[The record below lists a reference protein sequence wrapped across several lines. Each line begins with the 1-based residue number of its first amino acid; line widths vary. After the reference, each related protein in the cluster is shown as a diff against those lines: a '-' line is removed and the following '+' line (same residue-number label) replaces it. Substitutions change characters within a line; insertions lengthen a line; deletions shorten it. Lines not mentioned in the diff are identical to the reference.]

1 MFRHNV
7 SFDSDHRYTN
17 LHIQTQLFP
26 LSPRLD
32 LSANT
37 LCLIGLYSQGLLYG
51 GPVVLIWSWVF
62 TGAVTIL
69 VGLAMSE
76 LSSAFP
82 VSGGLYF
89 WSFMLAGKYGP
100 VASWCVGWINLLG
113 QVGHRRLFC
122 CSLLNQR
129 FLQLQAC
136 GWTLCRLLLWQ
147 ATPTRLSKC

>member
-1 MFRHNV
+1 M
-7 SFDSDHRYTN
+7 
-17 LHIQTQLFP
+17 
-26 LSPRLD
+26 SPCLD
-32 LSANT
+32 VSANI
-37 LCLIGLYSQGLLYG
+37 LCFTGLYSQGLLYG

-69 VGLAMSE
+69 VGLAMGE

-89 WSFMLAGKYGP
+89 WSFMLAGKCGP

-122 CSLLNQR
+122 RSLLDQR
-129 FLQLQAC
+129 SL
-136 GWTLCRLLLWQ
+136 
-147 ATPTRLSKC
+147 